1 MTRAAGIR
9 LVTELQAERELLA
22 LGFTKS
28 VCGACDGK
36 GHYVSG
42 NPSDWKKTACAA
54 CEGAAF
60 RWVAPAREIFSPTTK

>member
-22 LGFTKS
+22 RGYRKEP
-28 VCGACDGK
+28 CPACEGK
-36 GHYVSG
+36 GHYVTG

-54 CEGAAF
+54 CEGAAW
-60 RWVAPAREIFSPTTK
+60 RWVAPERETFVPTKT